1 MEVGRGWP
9 CSQQMDAGEEAPA
22 SGRNSER
29 RQKTLGAGRRREKEE
44 EWRRSP
50 PVLEPRGAL
59 QAFRRSSGLQEVL
72 RSLRGL
78 QVFKKIAM
86 PCSVGET
93 AVRCFHSAWRSHCSQ
108 RKQLGTCP
116 LALLVSVHLY
126 SVRYALAWLFPLR
139 LGPRSAWVENLWFAL
154 QHNRLMS
161 VMPSVSLIGFPFRFD
176 RVFVLFFTRHS
187 SRA

>member
-44 EWRRSP
+44 VWRRRP

-78 QVFKKIAM
+78 QVFKKLNDALF
-86 PCSVGET
+86 S
-93 AVRCFHSAWRSHCSQ
+93 WRNCSQ
-108 RKQLGTCP
+108 MFSFSLEEPLQSEETVGHVSTSATRFRPPLLGT
-116 LALLVSVHLY
+116 V
-126 SVRYALAWLFPLR
+126 R
-139 LGPRSAWVENLWFAL
+139 LGV
-154 QHNRLMS
+154 
-161 VMPSVSLIGFPFRFD
+161 VVS
-176 RVFVLFFTRHS
+176 TATWS
-187 SRA
+187 